1 MRPNLLL
8 PPRMRLQATSLLLLQ
23 PRGSYPRL
31 AALPVFSRGSS
42 FLTGATKHCLLGSQ
56 TAISLAAVASDTMG
70 MIP

>member
-8 PPRMRLQATSLLLLQ
+8 PPRMRLQATSLLPLQ

-42 FLTGATKHCLLGSQ
+42 FLTLSTSTASSEVRLPFHLLLSR
-56 TAISLAAVASDTMG
+56 V
-70 MIP
+70 IPWA